1 MLASQDVRSESPIAC
16 CANPAYVYDPQNN
29 EIACSS
35 CGCVNTDETELAKL
49 LSLSNKDERSSTLLD
64 HMIAASHML
73 VELGTDHAMRSISNI
88 GLTMELNNK
97 RLRDIH
103 GKRVIPQLHDGYC
116 SGQFMERNGYFYTNE
131 DGKQRFKIDYTRDT
145 PFIRCKQKLF
155 QIQVKR
161 DRNPAVKVAATN
173 ELKRMYSKMVMDF
186 IPKLIAEISDYNG
199 SVNEFND
206 KFSEESEQN
215 IDQLVDT
222 LRLYLVANRR
232 QNITV

>member
-1 MLASQDVRSESPIAC
+1 
-16 CANPAYVYDPQNN
+16 
-29 EIACSS
+29 
-35 CGCVNTDETELAKL
+35 
-49 LSLSNKDERSSTLLD
+49 
-64 HMIAASHML
+64 
-73 VELGTDHAMRSISNI
+73 
-88 GLTMELNNK
+88 MELNNK

-103 GKRVIPQLHDGYC
+103 GKRIIPQLKDGYC
-116 SGQFMERNGYFYTNE
+116 SGQFIERNGYFYTNE

-145 PFIRCKQKLF
+145 PFIRWKQKLF

-161 DRNPAVKVAATN
+161 DRNPAVKVAATM
-173 ELKRMYSKMVMDF
+173 ELKRMYSKLVMDF
-186 IPKLIAEISDYNG
+186 IPQLIAEISDHNG

-232 QNITV
+232 QNITE